1 MNDEYNYLRTQYLEI
16 IDHCEY
22 LLHNSADPNVLWK
35 AKDTKLRAEEKLAS
49 LNRRTGE
56 TAKSGIFFRTN
67 T

>member
-22 LLHNSADPNVLWK
+22 LLRNSADPDVLWK
-35 AKDTKLRAEEKLAS
+35 AKDTKLRAAEKLAS
-49 LNRRTGE
+49 LNRRTSGA
-56 TAKSGIFFRTN
+56 AKSGSFFRTN